1 MTRRVVE
8 VASVIRLG
16 EESVIIRWP
25 QDGRGLLL
33 RGQLARV
40 GGGGALGSQRVT
52 RVCTYWRWVADQ
64 PLYIDSM
71 YNMSTI
77 QTTTRFTNIGLI
89 VIEHN

>member
-25 QDGRGLLL
+25 QDGRGLLP

-40 GGGGALGSQRVT
+40 SGGELSVVSESRECVPIGGGWRTSR
-52 RVCTYWRWVADQ
+52 CT
-64 PLYIDSM
+64 
-71 YNMSTI
+71 
-77 QTTTRFTNIGLI
+77 
-89 VIEHN
+89 